1 MLNKRFKCVD
11 MKTKKYI
18 DKSNNIYDY
27 DLTIDDNIIK
37 AYRMSRLLRTNPI
50 FPVNKSNLSCMIVI
64 NPTENSIAPIILLEQ
79 LI

>member
-1 MLNKRFKCVD
+1 MASLL
-11 MKTKKYI
+11 I
-18 DKSNNIYDY
+18 
-27 DLTIDDNIIK
+27 TISVASTGRNRIIKQPIAFPINIIK

-50 FPVNKSNLSCMIVI
+50 FPVNRSNLSCMIVI